1 MASYEEEKRE
11 LVNWWSGFL
20 EGVRNDRA

>member
-1 MASYEEEKRE
+1 MANYEEEKRA

-20 EGVRNDRA
+20 EGVRNA